1 MLSTIGSLAAELW
14 RTNVQ
19 LAPSLLAG
27 LLLAGLLH
35 VVLDRGQVFRHL
47 GAPGLGSSIRAA
59 LWGVPLPL
67 CSCGVMPAAWSLRRE
82 GASAGATTSFL
93 VSTPQTGVDSLLPT
107 VGMLGW
113 PVALFKVVSAF
124 LAGAVS
130 GVMVDTL
137 VGSRQLPKGEA
148 RTGREKRA
156 GLPARIWRYSFGMI
170 LRETYGWLALGIFL
184 SALIMVLIP
193 RGYLAGWEPVQG
205 PLGLV
210 AALLLGTPMYV
221 CSLASIPVAVGLM
234 EAGLSPG
241 AALVFLMAGP
251 ATNVATIGAVRK
263 ILGNRVV
270 VVYVLSVV
278 VFSLAG
284 GLLLDAVMAPV
295 DARTGDAVHPGGITG
310 EVLGAALAGLMA
322 LALWKDLRARY
333 GNGGESCPTR

>member
-1 MLSTIGSLAAELW
+1 
-14 RTNVQ
+14 
-19 LAPSLLAG
+19 
-27 LLLAGLLH
+27 
-35 VVLDRGQVFRHL
+35 
-47 GAPGLGSSIRAA
+47 
-59 LWGVPLPL
+59 
-67 CSCGVMPAAWSLRRE
+67 MPAAWSLRRE

-130 GVMVDTL
+130 GTIVDA
-137 VGSRQLPKGEA
+137 VGGSRERPKGRGGAGLE
-148 RTGREKRA
+148 ERA

-184 SALIMVLIP
+184 SALIMVFIP

-295 DARTGDAVHPGGITG
+295 DGGAGGAVHPGSITG
-310 EVLGAALAGLMA
+310 EILGASLVGLMA
-322 LALWKDLRARY
+322 LALWKDLRKRC